1 MTFRTNQPGSALASL
16 SAFWKQSMQK
26 NRAMDLRRIP
36 LFSARLFLSISALT
50 FELSLFFLSI
60 DTLDAD
66 NSGGPR
72 FCLYQAATA
81 PTSIATAWRSSSLI
95 RTTTKKNVLQIDI

>member
-1 MTFRTNQPGSALASL
+1 MTFRANQPGSVLASL

-26 NRAMDLRRIP
+26 NRAMDLNST
-36 LFSARLFLSISALT
+36 FFGTTLSISAPT

-95 RTTTKKNVLQIDI
+95 RTTTNQNVLQIDI